1 MMRGPLPSSATMLR
15 RGLLVAGWG
24 LMCMGRLAAE
34 TQDAVL
40 PPDTAP
46 APPPP
51 VQLAPPRQSVPVEQL
66 ALPAEMQR
74 LAQGGFRL
82 RIPAGELTAA
92 HISAVTALG
101 RSLAGIA
108 NGRITIEAQVA
119 GPADDP
125 STARRASLAF
135 AQTVKAALV
144 AGGVAPTRID
154 VRPLGRL
161 PSAIDAV
168 DILPPGVASPNAEAR
183 RS

>member
-1 MMRGPLPSSATMLR
+1 MGVAVHGPS
-15 RGLLVAGWG
+15 GGGNAG
-24 LMCMGRLAAE
+24 CNAA
-34 TQDAVL
+34 AGSC
-40 PPDTAP
+40 PGP
-46 APPPP
+46 APP

-144 AGGVAPTRID
+144 AGGVASTRID